1 MVKNAQKIERI
12 LIAYDGSGYSHAALN
27 ELRHSGLPQK
37 AEVLII
43 SVSEIWLPIRY
54 EDSEI
59 IVDRDVSKYYEKHRE
74 QTNRDLTETRAIVYA
89 AHEELVRYFPN
100 WKINTEAVWGSPAT
114 EILSRA
120 SEFRPDLI
128 IVGPQGLSSDRETG
142 LGSISHKI
150 LDKAK
155 SSVRISRLQPNP
167 PLSRSKIMI
176 GFDGSDESMAAVR
189 AVVLRPWKTKPE
201 VRLLTVT
208 HPFTLLEPGRVF
220 QPIPGMSEG
229 RMEGEKKWVETL
241 ADDALQTLLDGGYSA
256 TLNIYSG
263 NPRIVLSREAQEW
276 EADSIFVGAHSREFQ
291 QEFYSIGCV
300 ASAVASRA
308 NCSVEV
314 VREPITN

>member
-1 MVKNAQKIERI
+1 MVKNAKKIERI

-27 ELRHSGLPQK
+27 ELRNSGLPQK

-74 QTNRDLTETRAIVYA
+74 QTNRDLTETRAIVSA
-89 AHEELVRYFPN
+89 AHKELVRYFPN
-100 WKINTEAVWGSPAT
+100 WKINTEAVLGSPAK
-114 EILSRA
+114 EILSKA
-120 SEFRPDLI
+120 SEFKPDLVV
-128 IVGPQGLSSDRETG
+128 VGPQGLSSDRETG

-150 LDKAK
+150 LATARC
-155 SSVRISRLQPNP
+155 SVRISRLKQDAS
-167 PLSRSKIMI
+167 LSRLKIMI
-176 GFDGSDESMAAVR
+176 GFDASYESMAAVR
-189 AVVLRPWKTKPE
+189 AVALRPWKIKPE
-201 VRLLTVT
+201 VRLVT
-208 HPFTLLEPGRVF
+208 ITYPFTLLEPGRVF
-220 QPIPGMSEG
+220 QPIPGMSER
-229 RMEGEKKWVETL
+229 RMAGEEKWVKTL
-241 ADDALQTLLDGGYSA
+241 AADALKILLDGGFSA
-256 TLNIYSG
+256 SLNYYSG
-263 NPRIVLSREAQEW
+263 NPRIILSREAQEW
-276 EADSIFVGAHSREFQ
+276 EADSIFLGAHSREFQ

>member
-1 MVKNAQKIERI
+1 
-12 LIAYDGSGYSHAALN
+12 
-27 ELRHSGLPQK
+27 
-37 AEVLII
+37 
-43 SVSEIWLPIRY
+43 
-54 EDSEI
+54 
-59 IVDRDVSKYYEKHRE
+59 
-74 QTNRDLTETRAIVYA
+74 
-89 AHEELVRYFPN
+89 
-100 WKINTEAVWGSPAT
+100 
-114 EILSRA
+114 
-120 SEFRPDLI
+120 
-128 IVGPQGLSSDRETG
+128 
-142 LGSISHKI
+142 
-150 LDKAK
+150 
-155 SSVRISRLQPNP
+155 
-167 PLSRSKIMI
+167 
-176 GFDGSDESMAAVR
+176 MAAVR

-314 VREPITN
+314 VREPVTN

>member
-155 SSVRISRLQPNP
+155 SSVRISRLKPNP